1 MKVGSIEASIFR
13 NIDEIGKK
21 KICGNIAVAGD
32 IEMLNIDKIEDVAI
46 LLASNEIAYWNLEI
60 LIKIRVNVILEI
72 LKYISE
78 VF

>member
-1 MKVGSIEASIFR
+1 MKYLGKVGSIEADRNVGIFR

-46 LLASNEIAYWNLEI
+46 LLASNEIAY
-60 LIKIRVNVILEI
+60 
-72 LKYISE
+72 
-78 VF
+78 